1 MRLAVIR
8 QALFLWEEEMPYIQ
22 RDPDGQINSVS
33 IEVNEQNQEWIEPDS
48 PELREFLVH
57 LHGAELPE
65 ALGNLISTDQRLIRV
80 LEDLVDTLIAKDL
93 IHFTDLPEAAQQ
105 KLLERRSLRTSVNAL
120 KLLRDDDQGLI

>member
-1 MRLAVIR
+1 
-8 QALFLWEEEMPYIQ
+8 MPYIQ